1 MGFIQN
7 LLSKGILETISGNFR
22 RVEGE
27 LNDHLEGINANTN
40 EIQSLYEVLTDIE
53 GKIDKLASRVDNLQ
67 VKIEQGSEKVIDFL
81 IEPLTSS
88 EKKVFLALYTS
99 SDAMTYKQLSEK
111 VDMQEIMIQEYL
123 TSLIAKGVPVSKKY
137 QNNMIFVSI
146 DKDFKEAQAKEN
158 IVKIN

>member
-7 LLSKGILETISGNFR
+7 LLSKGILDTISSNFR

-40 EIQSLYEVLTDIE
+40 EIQSIYEVLTEIE
-53 GKIDKLASRVDNLQ
+53 SKIDKLASRVDNLNM
-67 VKIEQGSEKVIDFL
+67 KIEQGSEKVIDFL

-88 EKKVFLALYTS
+88 EKKVFVTLYTS
-99 SDAMTYKQLSEK
+99 SDAMTYKQLSEQLE
-111 VDMQEIMIQEYL
+111 MQEIMIQEYL
-123 TSLIAKGVPVSKKY
+123 TSLIAKGVPISKKY

-146 DKDFKEAQAKEN
+146 DQDFKEAQAKKN
-158 IVKIN
+158 IVKYN